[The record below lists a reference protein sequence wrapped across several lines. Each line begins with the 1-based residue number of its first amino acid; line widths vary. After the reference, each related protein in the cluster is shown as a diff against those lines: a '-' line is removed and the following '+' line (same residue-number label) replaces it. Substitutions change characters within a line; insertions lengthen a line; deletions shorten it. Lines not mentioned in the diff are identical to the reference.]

1 MENLSEI
8 KQLLKSESTYDI
20 AIQILKGYVEST
32 IRPEII
38 EPFRLVN
45 DRICKAREL
54 DFSVSNKPIGTGG
67 VGTVKYFSKL
77 DEIRI
82 QIGYAKG
89 TGMNGNY
96 ADCII
101 L

>member
-1 MENLSEI
+1 MENLSQI
-8 KQLLKSESTYDI
+8 KQLLKSDDSYDV
-20 AIQILKGYVEST
+20 AMQILKGYVEST
-32 IRPEII
+32 IRPEVIT
-38 EPFRLVN
+38 PFRLIN
-45 DRICKAREL
+45 DRIAKAKEL

-67 VGTVKYFSKL
+67 VGTVKYFPKL

-82 QIGYAKG
+82 QIGYARS
-89 TGMNGNY
+89 TGNNGNY